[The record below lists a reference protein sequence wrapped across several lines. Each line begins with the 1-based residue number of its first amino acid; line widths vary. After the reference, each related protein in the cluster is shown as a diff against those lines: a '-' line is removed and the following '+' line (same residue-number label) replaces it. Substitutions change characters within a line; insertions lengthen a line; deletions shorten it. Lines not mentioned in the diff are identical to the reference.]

1 MRPPVLLL
9 LTAMVFAGS
18 THLSRAQAHDSVAPT
33 SPTVHPQ
40 AIGGAITS
48 SEIALDGPITEV
60 ATKQSAGSPQGT
72 HLLVRGSMQI
82 VDVSVGPYLSSDITR
97 NIVEG
102 SQIHV
107 TGVMQTTAKGKTYL
121 MARQIVLNGQT
132 IIIRNENG
140 FLGRYRSQIPQSDSR
155 HAGIAQV
162 GGVN

>member
-1 MRPPVLLL
+1 MRAPVLLL

-18 THLSRAQAHDSVAPT
+18 THLSRAQASDTVAPT

-40 AIGGAITS
+40 AIGGTITS

-60 ATKQSAGSPQGT
+60 VTKQSSGSPQGT

-97 NIVEG
+97 KISEG
-102 SQIHV
+102 SQVHV

-121 MARQIVLNGQT
+121 MARQLVLDGQT
-132 IIIRNENG
+132 LVIRNEKG
-140 FLGRYRSQIPQSDSR
+140 FLVRYRNLQSGSR
-155 HAGIAQV
+155 HAGPTQA